1 MATSACSAIPAVRA
15 FLLQLQRDLAER
27 SNVIMDGRDIGTVVL
42 PEVDV
47 KIFLTAT
54 SEDRA
59 RRRYAELKE
68 RGVDSDYDTVL
79 SEIVARDE
87 KDTQRAAAPLRK
99 AEDAIPVDT
108 TGNSLEESFEVLLK
122 TIKERLDS

>member
-1 MATSACSAIPAVRA
+1 M
-15 FLLQLQRDLAER
+15 
-27 SNVIMDGRDIGTVVL
+27 
-42 PEVDV
+42 
-47 KIFLTAT
+47 
-54 SEDRA
+54 
-59 RRRYAELKE
+59 
-68 RGVDSDYDTVL
+68 DSDYDTVL